1 MRSNRTEFDTVL
13 LFDRNRVLSLIL
25 WGRISL
31 FFGVESFHKLVLN
44 IRYLRHIR
52 LIHGNGS
59 STLDLCLILNS
70 SLVQFSHELLCE
82 LVVLL
87 REVRNAVLVAEFR
100 ILYSLVFG
108 LAEGLITSENCIAEL
123 FVEILCDRQS
133 ILRIVAGLRL
143 IGRH

>member
-1 MRSNRTEFDTVL
+1 M
-13 LFDRNRVLSLIL
+13 
-25 WGRISL
+25 

-52 LIHGNGS
+52 LVHGNGS
-59 STLDLCLILNS
+59 STLDLCLILYS
-70 SLVQFSHELLCE
+70 RFVQFSHEAIGK
-82 LVVLL
+82 LVVLP
-87 REVRNAVLVAEFR
+87 REVGNAVLVAKLGVFYAL
-100 ILYSLVFG
+100 IFG

-143 IGRH
+143 IGRHGYKRLVLQYLQYRRCFRRLT